1 MSTPPRHPHLLLEDL
16 AVIAAR
22 ASAGDAV
29 EAPVI
34 TLHLQTGREL
44 RGRLVAVR
52 RDRGESVVLLSQDG
66 HDRSTS
72 DEVHVLVAQVVA
84 VAVHD
89 AARLE
94 KLATTLPGG

>member
-1 MSTPPRHPHLLLEDL
+1 MSMTPRHPHLLLEDL
-16 AVIAAR
+16 AAIAAR

-29 EAPVI
+29 AAPVI

-52 RDRGESVVLLSQDG
+52 RDRSESVVLLAQDG
-66 HDRSTS
+66 HDRFTT

-84 VAVHD
+84 VTVHD
-89 AARLE
+89 AANGTE
-94 KLATTLPGG
+94 YA